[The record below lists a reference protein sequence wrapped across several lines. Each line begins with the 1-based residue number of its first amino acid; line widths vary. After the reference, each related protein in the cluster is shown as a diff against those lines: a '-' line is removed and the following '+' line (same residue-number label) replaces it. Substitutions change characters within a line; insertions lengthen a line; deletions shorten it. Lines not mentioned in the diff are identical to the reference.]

1 MKWKFLTIDREQLV
15 SIYLYAWLQNYS
27 FSWNLEFINLIATV
41 PYMANKRNEFHGVHT
56 RTIYLYDYIHLF
68 KNNLRRL
75 KCSIRYSSPVPV
87 NLTPRLASCIF
98 IVRTKSIIISR
109 ALKVSVHAVLVNF
122 DEIDR
127 QSCLKWFWKN
137 SCITCLM
144 HSFITMI
151 F

>member
-1 MKWKFLTIDREQLV
+1 MNFMAYKRGLF
-15 SIYLYAWLQNYS
+15 IYM
-27 FSWNLEFINLIATV
+27 T
-41 PYMANKRNEFHGVHT
+41 
-56 RTIYLYDYIHLF
+56 IHLF

-75 KCSIRYSSPVPV
+75 KCSIRYGSPRHVPV

-127 QSCLKWFWKN
+127 QSCLK
-137 SCITCLM
+137 
-144 HSFITMI
+144 
-151 F
+151 